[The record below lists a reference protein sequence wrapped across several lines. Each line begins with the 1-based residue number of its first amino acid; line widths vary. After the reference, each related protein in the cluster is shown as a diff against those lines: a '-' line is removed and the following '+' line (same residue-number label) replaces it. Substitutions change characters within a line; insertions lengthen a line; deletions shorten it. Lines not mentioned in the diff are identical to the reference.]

1 MHDNDVIH
9 LDIKPGNV
17 LINDL
22 GTVKLADFGAARQL
36 TSGQSI
42 SKEDLEFRGTP
53 YFMAPE
59 LIRQEKQGRKAD
71 IWSVGGTVLNMFTG
85 NPPWSSKGIDTA
97 MALMFYISN
106 ADGPPTEEYPDNAS
120 LALIEFLN
128 RCFDFNEESRPTTDE
143 LLKLEFMLDH
153 KTASCDVNDGDSL
166 TRHGSEASKAY
177 YQTQRHKYKKP
188 LSNQASNYSG
198 DEVTYAAFDYSS
210 DEEEEIEDVANFIQK
225 QVSDANAMSMSIR
238 VKSPS
243 SPNPFGRG
251 NIFSNDTEGDDTIS
265 KLNKNF

>member
-1 MHDNDVIH
+1 
-9 LDIKPGNV
+9 
-17 LINDL
+17 
-22 GTVKLADFGAARQL
+22 
-36 TSGQSI
+36 
-42 SKEDLEFRGTP
+42 
-53 YFMAPE
+53 MAPE

-166 TRHGSEASKAY
+166 TRHGSEALAKHIANSEA
-177 YQTQRHKYKKP
+177 QIQKP

-251 NIFSNDTEGDDTIS
+251 NIFSNDTEGDDIAKRIKRVQFNWVVT
-265 KLNKNF
+265 FF

>member
-1 MHDNDVIH
+1 
-9 LDIKPGNV
+9 
-17 LINDL
+17 
-22 GTVKLADFGAARQL
+22 
-36 TSGQSI
+36 
-42 SKEDLEFRGTP
+42 
-53 YFMAPE
+53 
-59 LIRQEKQGRKAD
+59 
-71 IWSVGGTVLNMFTG
+71 MFTG

-143 LLKLEFMLDH
+143 LLKFDFMLDQ

-166 TRHGSEASKAY
+166 TRHGSEALAKHIANSKE
-177 YQTQRHKYKKP
+177 QMRKP
-188 LSNQASNYSG
+188 LSNQATNYSG

-210 DEEEEIEDVANFIQK
+210 DEEDEIEDVANFIQK

-251 NIFSNDTEGDDTIS
+251 NIFSMIPKEMILPSVLRGCSIISCRICLCGHCKICIIDSGGGDCTIM
-265 KLNKNF
+265 FPVCR